1 MNTMKKEYIHPAI
14 NVQNM
19 ECENIMVN
27 SLGSGKVNGQTP
39 TEDNDDNQFSKPSS
53 VWDED

>member
-1 MNTMKKEYIHPAI
+1 MKKEYIHPTI
-14 NVQNM
+14 DVQNM